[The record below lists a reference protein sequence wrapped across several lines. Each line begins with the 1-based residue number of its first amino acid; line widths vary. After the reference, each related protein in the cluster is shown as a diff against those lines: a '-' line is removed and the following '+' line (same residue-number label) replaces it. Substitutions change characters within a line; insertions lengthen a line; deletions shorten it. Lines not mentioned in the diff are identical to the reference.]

1 MGEIEILKEL
11 VKFNTIKDKEN
22 EKILNYI
29 EQFLEK
35 LNFKVEQ
42 KSKYIIMEYGKECG
56 LTFLGHSDTV
66 ELTDGWNTNPFE
78 LTQRDNKLYGLGA
91 CDMKG
96 GIAAFLQAL
105 AETNLNKLKKGIKVC
120 ITYDEEIGF
129 QGIEDVVKYESQ
141 KQEGW
146 FSDITIIGE
155 PTNNIPMTGC
165 KGLLAVKIYTKGV
178 KVHSSTPHKGK
189 SANSSMIKLLSEL
202 EEFYNEK
209 IKQEEDEIYDV
220 PYTTMNIGLLNG
232 GSAINSVASECMS
245 YVDFR
250 IAKQSHIEKIKQKLI
265 ELCKKND
272 ATYEIDVDIE
282 PFYEEIPFIKEV
294 HTAGFMTEASFIKG
308 KRIILGPGPV
318 TAHEVN
324 EYVSIESLNE
334 VVNQYKEIIQKTC
347 LM

>member
-1 MGEIEILKEL
+1 MGEIEILKKL
-11 VKFNTIKDKEN
+11 VGFNTIKDEENKE
-22 EKILNYI
+22 IINYI
-29 EQFLEK
+29 EQFLKK

-42 KSKYIIMEYGKECG
+42 KSKYLIMEYGKNCG

-66 ELTDGWNTNPFE
+66 ELTDGWNTNPFD
-78 LTQRDNKLYGLGA
+78 LTKKDNRLYGLGA

-105 AETNLNKLKKGIKVC
+105 AETDLSTLKKGIKVC

-129 QGIEDVVKYESQ
+129 QGIKDVVEYESQ
-141 KQEGW
+141 KQEEW
-146 FSDITIIGE
+146 LSNITIIGE
-155 PTNNIPMTGC
+155 PTNNISMTGC

-202 EEFYNEK
+202 QEFYNDK
-209 IKQEEDEIYDV
+209 IKKDEDNIYDV

-232 GSAINSVASECMS
+232 GSAINSVASDCMS

-250 IAKQSHIEKIKQKLI
+250 IAKQNHINLIKQKLT
-265 ELCKKND
+265 ELCKENG
-272 ATYEIDVDIE
+272 ATYEIDIDIE

-324 EYVSIESLNE
+324 EYVSIESLRE
-334 VVNQYKEIIQKTC
+334 VVNQYKEIIKKVC
-347 LM
+347 LI

>member
-1 MGEIEILKEL
+1 MGEIEILKDL

-22 EKILNYI
+22 EKVINYI
-29 EQFLEK
+29 EQFLKK

-42 KSKYIIMEYGKECG
+42 KSKYLIMEYGKDCG
-56 LTFLGHSDTV
+56 LAFLGHSDTV

-78 LTQRDNKLYGLGA
+78 LTKKDNKLYGLGA

-96 GIAAFLQAL
+96 GIAAFLQSL
-105 AETNLNKLKKGIKVC
+105 VETDLNKLKRGIKVC

-129 QGIEDVVKYESQ
+129 QGIKDVVEHESQ
-141 KQEGW
+141 KQKKW

-155 PTNNIPMTGC
+155 PTNNISMTGC
-165 KGLLAVKIYTKGV
+165 KGLLAVKIFTKGV
-178 KVHSSTPHKGK
+178 KVHSSTPSKGK

-202 EEFYNEK
+202 EEFYNK
-209 IKQEEDEIYDV
+209 NIKQDEDKIYDI

-232 GSAINSVASECMS
+232 GSAINSVAAECMS

-250 IAKQSHIEKIKQKLI
+250 IAKQDHIEKIKQKLN
-265 ELCKKND
+265 ELCKEYD
-272 ATYEIDVDIE
+272 ATYEIDVDID

-294 HTAGFMTEASFIKG
+294 HTAGFMTEASFIQG

-324 EYVSIESLNE
+324 EYVSIESLKKT
-334 VVNQYKEIIQKTC
+334 VNQYKEIIQKVC